1 MSYTNERS
9 LDGNQ
14 FEKIIINGV
23 SNLKSHIEI
32 VNDLN
37 VFPIPDGDTGENMY
51 LTINGGVSSLKNENH
66 NSIGK
71 KAKAL
76 AEGMLLNARGN
87 SGVILSQLFFGMAN
101 YLKDID
107 VVDVKSFGEALKSG
121 VKQAYSSVVKPV
133 EGTMLTVAREA
144 SDFAYENSS
153 SSSTFGSFFTDYL
166 KEMQNSLERTPELLA
181 VLKEAGVI
189 DSGGAGLVYIVE
201 GMKKAIEG
209 EDVELSLGENNSSN
223 AKSIDFSK
231 FNEDSVMVFGYCT
244 EFLLQLQRCKC
255 DIDSFSL
262 EGLINFLEGIGD
274 SIVAFRT
281 GSIIKVH
288 VHTLTPYK
296 ALEYCQQFGEFL
308 TIKIENMTL
317 QHNETVKKEEVKI
330 PKVQRARRKFGLVTV
345 ATGEGLINTF
355 KEMGADVVIDGG
367 QGKNPSIEKFIE
379 AFDEVNADDIFVL
392 PNNSNIILAAKQAKE
407 IYKKSNIWVIET
419 KNFGDCYASLSLLDY
434 SSEDPE
440 TIANNLSS
448 DMEGTVTGMITK
460 SIRDANI
467 NNVEIKEGEYIGF
480 TGKTMYVS
488 NPSKIDA
495 LEELLVKLD
504 AKEKSFLICVYG
516 KDLNEEEKQIISSKI
531 PNLYKNLEFYEID
544 GNQEVYDLI
553 VILE

>member
-1 MSYTNERS
+1 MSYTNERC

-14 FEKIIINGV
+14 FERIVINGV

-51 LTINGGVSSLKNENH
+51 LTINGGVSSLKNENQ

-76 AEGMLLNARGN
+76 ADGMLLNARGN

-107 VVDVKSFGEALKSG
+107 IVDVKSFGEALKSG
-121 VKQAYSSVVKPV
+121 VRQAYSSVVKPV

-144 SDFAYENSS
+144 SDFACENSS
-153 SSSTFGSFFTDYL
+153 SSSTFGTFFTDYL
-166 KEMQNSLERTPELLA
+166 QEMQNSLERTPELLE

-209 EDVELSLGENNSSN
+209 EEVDLSLGEHNSS
-223 AKSIDFSK
+223 AKSVDFSK
-231 FNEDSVMVFGYCT
+231 FNEDSVMVYGYCT

-281 GSIIKVH
+281 GTIIKVH

-379 AFDEVNADDIFVL
+379 VLDEVNDDEIFVL
-392 PNNSNIILAAKQAKE
+392 LNNSNIIF
-407 IYKKSNIWVIET
+407 V
-419 KNFGDCYASLSLLDY
+419 
-434 SSEDPE
+434 
-440 TIANNLSS
+440 
-448 DMEGTVTGMITK
+448 
-460 SIRDANI
+460 
-467 NNVEIKEGEYIGF
+467 
-480 TGKTMYVS
+480 
-488 NPSKIDA
+488 
-495 LEELLVKLD
+495 VK
-504 AKEKSFLICVYG
+504 
-516 KDLNEEEKQIISSKI
+516 
-531 PNLYKNLEFYEID
+531 
-544 GNQEVYDLI
+544 
-553 VILE
+553 

>member
-1 MSYTNERS
+1 MSYTNERC

-14 FEKIIINGV
+14 FERIVINGV

-51 LTINGGVSSLKNENH
+51 LTINGGVSSLKNENQ

-76 AEGMLLNARGN
+76 ADGMLLNARGN

-107 VVDVKSFGEALKSG
+107 IVDVKSFGEALKSG
-121 VKQAYSSVVKPV
+121 VRQAYSSVVKPV

-144 SDFAYENSS
+144 SDFACENSS
-153 SSSTFGSFFTDYL
+153 SSSTFGTFFTDYL
-166 KEMQNSLERTPELLA
+166 QEMQNSLERTPELLE

-209 EDVELSLGENNSSN
+209 EEVDLSLGEHNSS
-223 AKSIDFSK
+223 AKSVDFSK
-231 FNEDSVMVFGYCT
+231 FNEDSVMVYGYCT

-281 GSIIKVH
+281 GTIIKVH

-317 QHNETVKKEEVKI
+317 QHNEAVKKEEVKI

-419 KNFGDCYASLSLLDY
+419 KNFGDAYASLSLLDY
-434 SSEDPE
+434 SSENPE
-440 TIANNLSS
+440 IIAKNLTG

-467 NNVEIKEGEYIGF
+467 NSVEIKEGEYIGF

-488 NPSKIDA
+488 NPSKTDA
-495 LEELLVKLD
+495 LDELLEKLD

-516 KDLNEEEKQIISSKI
+516 KDVTEEEKQIISNKI
-531 PNLYKNLEFYEID
+531 PNIYKNLEFYEID
-544 GNQEVYDLI
+544 GKQEVYDLI